1 MKLMVPLLVRLVSV
15 QLPIRFQ
22 VQPLSIATIAL
33 SLTAM
38 PPSALSMMLMVP
50 VKGLSFFAF
59 PLERG
64 HYCPPT

>member
-15 QLPIRFQ
+15 QLPVRFH
-22 VQPLSIATIAL
+22 VQPFSIATIAL
-33 SLTAM
+33 SLTAV

-50 VKGLSFFAF
+50 VKVLPFFAF

-64 HYCPPT
+64 HDCPPT

>member
-1 MKLMVPLLVRLVSV
+1 MVPLLVRLVSV
-15 QLPIRFQ
+15 QLPVRFQ
-22 VQPLSIATIAL
+22 VQPLSVATIAL
-33 SLTAM
+33 SLTAV

>member
-1 MKLMVPLLVRLVSV
+1 MVPLLVRLVSV

>member
-1 MKLMVPLLVRLVSV
+1 MVPLLVRLVSV

-59 PLERG
+59 PVERG

>member
-1 MKLMVPLLVRLVSV
+1 M